1 MSGQA
6 RHPGVVV
13 AAVVLCLLALRAL
26 APLLAPARTAAPAA
40 SAPSAVASTRPAALQ
55 EPTAARLLLGGED
68 GLVRVDV
75 DGRTMRPV
83 PLPRTSDGGDE
94 GLVRRDGTVVAVRG
108 GVAYA
113 ATGQSDR
120 PATGLGPASYAL
132 ASAQPRRV
140 WLVEQTGDPDRW
152 FRVREVG
159 LQAPA
164 PSPPPGSPPSAGRVL
179 ARGVLPL
186 GLRPVAGVPGGL
198 LLRVAGPGGGLAV
211 WDPDSGRVRPRLAA
225 DSPVVVAARDDLV
238 AWVEGP
244 VLHLTDLAG
253 GRDRVVLAPDGSD
266 GYAPAAAFSPDGRTL
281 AAVTRGG
288 FATRPALALVAV
300 DGPAVRRVAGS
311 EGALSDRC
319 SPCLAWSPA
328 GDWVFFNRLGPVL
341 GIGAYRLDR
350 SRAAVVPLEIPGSL
364 PPSFVAV

>member
-13 AAVVLCLLALRAL
+13 GAVVLCLLALRAV
-26 APLLAPARTAAPAA
+26 APLLAPPRVTPPAAPAA
-40 SAPSAVASTRPAALQ
+40 AAATATPPPPLQ
-55 EPTAARLLLGGED
+55 EPTAARLLVGGED
-68 GLVRVDV
+68 GLLRVDV
-75 DGRTMRPV
+75 DQRSVRPV
-83 PLPRTSDGGDE
+83 PLPGTSVGVDE
-94 GLVRRDGTVVAVRG
+94 GLVQRDGTVVAVRG

-113 ATGQSDR
+113 ATGRSDR
-120 PATGLGPASYAL
+120 PATRLGPASYAL
-132 ASAQPRRV
+132 ASAEPRRV

-152 FRVREVG
+152 FRVREVALG
-159 LQAPA
+159 RPA
-164 PSPPPGSPPSAGRVL
+164 SPGPPASAGQVP

-198 LLRVAGPGGGLAV
+198 LLGVAGPRGGLAT
-211 WDPDSGRVRPRLAA
+211 WNPGTGRVRPRLAA
-225 DSPVVVAARDDLV
+225 ESPVVVAVRHDMV

-244 VLHLTDLAG
+244 ALHLTDLAG
-253 GRDRVVLAPDGSD
+253 GPDRVVPAPDGSD
-266 GYAPAAAFSPDGRTL
+266 GFAPAAAFSPDGRTL
-281 AAVTRGG
+281 AAVTRAG
-288 FATRPALALVAV
+288 FATRSALALVAV
-300 DGPAVRRVAGS
+300 DRVAARRVPGS

-328 GDWVFFNRLGPVL
+328 GDWVFFNRLGPGL

-350 SRAAVVPLEIPGSL
+350 SGAGVVPLDIPGSL